1 MFPFKTPTAGWAERL
16 DSGPYSRVYTGLVRF
31 MDRGFQIGSAAKA
44 TGLSIDA
51 IRFYQKSGLLRPPAR
66 TTGGYRVFTETEI
79 AQLQFIARAQD
90 LGFSLAEIRELL
102 SLRNE
107 NGRACPEVRGLI
119 HRKLQNVREKIASLR
134 QLESELARGL
144 GSCDRA
150 LKRSAARE
158 RGCPVIEEI
167 ATGKTRRKP

>member
-1 MFPFKTPTAGWAERL
+1 MAEAL
-16 DSGPYSRVYTGLVRF
+16 H
-31 MDRGFQIGSAAKA
+31 IGTAAKQ

-51 IRFYQKSGLLRPPAR
+51 IRFYQKSGLLKPPAR
-66 TTGGYRVFTETEI
+66 TGGGYRVFTETEI

-102 SLRNE
+102 SLKNE
-107 NGRACPEVRGLI
+107 NGRACPEVRGLM

-144 GSCDRA
+144 RSCDRA
-150 LKRSAARE
+150 LKRSTARE

-167 ATGKTRRKP
+167 ATGKTSSKP